1 MFIIFILFEVHGLFV
16 VCSLWTNSSSGTYF
30 YFLLLVLM
38 VPFLITLFQTVATVC
53 VFLASKVEDTPC
65 PVDHV
70 VRVAYET
77 MYRRDTAAAQ
87 RIRQKV
93 PLN

>member
-1 MFIIFILFEVHGLFV
+1 MIYLWYAHCGPVVLLELLFPFI
-16 VCSLWTNSSSGTYF
+16 
-30 YFLLLVLM
+30 LLVLM
-38 VPFLITLFQTVATVC
+38 VPFVITLFQTVATVC

-65 PVDHV
+65 PLDHV

-93 PLN
+93 PLK